1 MTVLHVRFTLERIR
15 TLVLVAGVLLLVAVG
30 AFLTIGRFRSPFN
43 RRDLPKKLGI
53 DVQQEANGFTHAEF
67 HAGHAQFKITASK
80 VEQLKDSRYRLHV
93 VKIEMYDPSGG
104 GTDRIEGSEFE
115 YDQQAGIAKADGPV
129 EITLDRPGSLQ
140 TDPKSAKGQQKKAA
154 PNPAGKAPADTQIHV
169 KTIGLIFNQN
179 TGVATS
185 TEHVEFDLPQGWGS
199 SIGASYDS
207 QNGRLVLQS
216 AVELNTH
223 RGVDPVAIAAQH
235 AEFDRDTD
243 LCRMIASTA
252 RYRHGE
258 ARSAQATIQ
267 FRDDGTAEELDSTK
281 GLVLNT
287 AAGGHLQAASGL
299 LQFDEHNEPQHG
311 HLEGGVTI
319 DSDNNGRK
327 LHGTAPTAELQFGAG
342 GVLRLAHLERGVNF
356 DSDEQTNASGVASR
370 AHRVWAS
377 PIADLV
383 FRDSG
388 KGQVELDSLHGIGG
402 VVVNSESQRG
412 STAPAHA
419 RMTADDVK
427 GMFGPDSALSAITGV
442 GHAKIEQTTETG
454 TLQTT
459 SGDRLEARFAAQSVD
474 GKSHRQKAND
484 PAGATQIESATVLGH
499 VVLVQQAAAKPG
511 STMPPVL
518 RATADRAEYEGSGE
532 WLHLIGNPRVV
543 NGGLDLDADKIDIAR
558 ASGDAFAHG
567 NVKATWFGGDPGA
580 SSKQDAASAAK
591 PGPGLG
597 TEGPAHV
604 IAAEAQLHQGTGEA
618 TFRGQARLWQQGNS
632 IAAPVIVLDRTKE
645 TLVARTTNATDPVKV
660 VLVSAASTGPNKSN
674 AGQAKAPNKAN
685 GRQTKAGQP
694 DTPSVIR
701 VRGGD
706 LKYSDAERKALMRG
720 GAVGGVIA
728 EIGDATTRSNEV
740 ELVLL
745 APGNHAGRDGGSA
758 QVDRMTAVGNVVI
771 DSQDRHGTGDRLD
784 YSSESGE
791 YVLTGTAAT
800 PPRMTDPA
808 RGTVTG
814 GSLIFNSRDDSVN
827 VEGFGRATTTETTV
841 PKRQ

>member
-1 MTVLHVRFTLERIR
+1 VRFTIERIR
-15 TLVLVAGVLLLVAVG
+15 TVVLIAGVLLIAALGV
-30 AFLTIGRFRSPFN
+30 FLTVGRWKSPFN

-53 DVQQEANGFTHAEF
+53 DIQQEANGFTHAEF

-93 VKIEMYDPSGG
+93 VKIEMYDPNGG

-129 EITLDRPGSLQ
+129 EITLDRTGNLQPGVSRKIP
-140 TDPKSAKGQQKKAA
+140 TGQQKKGASD
-154 PNPAGKAPADTQIHV
+154 PAGKAPATDQIHV

-185 TEHVEFDLPQGWGS
+185 TERVEFDLPQGWGS
-199 SIGASYDS
+199 SVGASYDS
-207 QNGRLVLQS
+207 QNGRLVLES

-243 LCRMIASTA
+243 LCRFVAGTT
-252 RYRHGE
+252 RYRHGD
-258 ARSAQATIQ
+258 ARANQATIQ
-267 FRDDGTAEELDSTK
+267 FRDDGTSEQLNATS

-287 AAGGHLQAASGL
+287 AEGGHLEAASGSL
-299 LQFDEHNEPQHG
+299 EFDEHNEPEHG
-311 HLEGGVTI
+311 HLEGGVKI

-327 LHGTAPTAELQFGAG
+327 LHGTAPTAELQFASG

-370 AHRVWAS
+370 AHRAWAS
-377 PIADLV
+377 PIADLA
-383 FRDSG
+383 FRNAG

-402 VVVNSESQRG
+402 VVVTSESQRG
-412 STAPAHA
+412 ANSPAHA

-427 GMFGPDSALSAITGV
+427 GMFGPDSTLSALTGV
-442 GHAKIEQTTETG
+442 GHANIEQTTETG
-454 TLQTT
+454 TRQTT
-459 SGDRLEARFAAQSVD
+459 SGDRLDVHLATAQAAD
-474 GKSHRQKAND
+474 GRSGAQKAKG
-484 PAGATQIESATVLGH
+484 PAGATQIEAATVEGH
-499 VVLVQQAAAKPG
+499 VVLVQQGVAKPG
-511 STMPPVL
+511 FAKPAAL
-518 RATADRAEYEGSGE
+518 KATAERADYEGTGE
-532 WLHLIGNPRVV
+532 WLHLTGNPRVE
-543 NGGLDLDADKIDIAR
+543 NGGLDINADKIDVAR

-567 NVKATWFGGDPGA
+567 NVKATWFENDSA
-580 SSKQDAASAAK
+580 VSSKPDPTSVAK

-597 TEGPAHV
+597 SQGPAHV
-604 IAAEAQLHQGTGEA
+604 IAAEAQLHQATGEA

-632 IAAPVIVLDRTKE
+632 IAAPLIVLDRTKQ
-645 TLVARTTNATDPVKV
+645 TLVARTANAADPVKV
-660 VLVSAASTGPNKSN
+660 VLVSAAN
-674 AGQAKAPNKAN
+674 AGPTKPAAAQNKT
-685 GRQTKAGQP
+685 GSP
-694 DTPSVIR
+694 DAPSVIR

-706 LKYSDAERKALMRG
+706 LKYSDGERKAVMHG
-720 GAVGGVIA
+720 GILAGVVA
-728 EIGDATTRSNEV
+728 ETGEATTRSSEV

-745 APGNHAGRDGGSA
+745 PPGNHGGKDGGSA
-758 QVDRMTAVGNVVI
+758 QVDRMTAVGNVII
-771 DSQDRHGTGDRLD
+771 DSQGRHGTGERLD
-784 YSSESGE
+784 YSSERGE
-791 YVLTGTAAT
+791 YVLTGTAAA

-827 VEGFGRATTTETTV
+827 VEGDGRLTTTETTV

>member
-1 MTVLHVRFTLERIR
+1 MRFTIERIR
-15 TLVLVAGVLLLVAVG
+15 TVILIAGVLLIAALG
-30 AFLTIGRFRSPFN
+30 IFLTVGRWKSPFN

-53 DVQQEANGFTHAEF
+53 DIQQEANGFTHAEF

-80 VEQLKDSRYRLHV
+80 VEQLKNSRYRLHA
-93 VKIEMYDPSGG
+93 VKIEMYDPNGG

-129 EITLDRPGSLQ
+129 EITLDRTGNLQ
-140 TDPKSAKGQQKKAA
+140 PDAGRKMPKSPQKKIA
-154 PNPAGKAPADTQIHV
+154 PAGKGPADSQIHV

-185 TEHVEFDLPQGWGS
+185 TERVEFNLPQGRGS
-199 SIGASYDS
+199 SVGASYDS
-207 QNGRLVLQS
+207 QNGRLVLDS

-243 LCRMIASTA
+243 LCRLVAGTT
-252 RYRHGE
+252 RYRHGD
-258 ARSAQATIQ
+258 ARASQATIQ
-267 FRDDGTAEELDSTK
+267 FRDDGTAEQLNATS

-287 AAGGHLQAASGL
+287 AAGGHLEAASGS
-299 LQFDEHNEPQHG
+299 LQFDADNEPEHG

-327 LHGTAPTAELQFGAG
+327 LHGTAPTAELQFAPG

-356 DSDEQTNASGVASR
+356 DSDEQTNAAGVASR
-370 AHRVWAS
+370 VHRAWAS
-377 PIADLV
+377 PIADLA
-383 FRDSG
+383 FRSSG

-402 VVVNSESQRG
+402 VVVTSESQRG
-412 STAPAHA
+412 ANLPAHA
-419 RMTADDVK
+419 RMTADDMK
-427 GMFGPDSALSAITGV
+427 GIFGPDSTLSALTGM
-442 GHAKIEQTTETG
+442 GHANIEQTTEAG
-454 TLQTT
+454 TRQTT
-459 SGDRLEARFAAQSVD
+459 SGDRLDVHLATAQVAAD
-474 GKSHRQKAND
+474 GKSRAQKANG
-484 PAGATQIESATVLGH
+484 PAGATQIEAATVEGH
-499 VVLVQQAAAKPG
+499 VVLVQQAVAKPG
-511 STMPPVL
+511 SAMPPAL
-518 RATADRAEYEGSGE
+518 KATAERADYEGTGE
-532 WLHLIGNPRVV
+532 WLHLTGNPRVV

-567 NVKATWFGGDPGA
+567 NVKATWFGND
-580 SSKQDAASAAK
+580 SAAGSKPDPTSAPK

-597 TEGPAHV
+597 SQGPAHV
-604 IAAEAQLHQGTGEA
+604 IATEAQLHQATGEA

-632 IAAPVIVLDRTKE
+632 IAAPVIILDRTKQ
-645 TLVARTTNATDPVKV
+645 TLMARTTNAADPVKV
-660 VLVSAASTGPNKSN
+660 VLVSAAN
-674 AGQAKAPNKAN
+674 AGP
-685 GRQTKAGQP
+685 TKPGSGQGKTGGP
-694 DTPSVIR
+694 DSPSVIR

-706 LKYSDAERKALMRG
+706 LKYSDAERKAVMH
-720 GAVGGVIA
+720 GGVLGGVVA
-728 EIGDATTRSNEV
+728 ETGDATTRSSEV

-745 APGNHAGRDGGSA
+745 PPGNRAGKDGGSA
-758 QVDRMTAVGNVVI
+758 QVDRMTAVGNVIV
-771 DSQDRHGTGDRLD
+771 DSQGRHGTGDKLD
-784 YSSESGE
+784 YSGE
-791 YVLTGTAAT
+791 RGDYVLTGTAAA

-827 VEGFGRATTTETTV
+827 VEGDGRATTTETTV